1 MGKLKDELIS
11 QIKEEIEQNNAKIEA
26 AKEEAIDLP
35 TPEEAAKASLARP
48 AANPILQMAIEQAER
63 QRIKDLYHGFK

>member
-1 MGKLKDELIS
+1 MGKLKDELIE
-11 QIKEEIEQNNAKIEA
+11 QIKEEIEQNNAQIEA
-26 AKEEAIDLP
+26 AKEEELQS
-35 TPEEAAKASLARP
+35 PEEAAKASLARP